1 MPKIPEGAKRPQ
13 DHQKADDEQDVYTF
27 THGGKSYTSRPYL
40 DVLTPRW
47 LRANRRRD
55 ETDFAFTL
63 LEALFEG
70 DDAAMK
76 ALDTMDWPTFNATAG
91 AVLDDMKDR
100 VEVSLGE

>member
-1 MPKIPEGAKRPQ
+1 MPKIPEGAKRPS
-13 DHQKADDEQDVYTF
+13 DHKSSDEDRFTF
-27 THGGKSYTSRPYL
+27 THGGQSHTSRPYL
-40 DVLTPRW
+40 DVLTPKW

-70 DDAAMK
+70 DEAAMG
-76 ALDTMDWPTFNATAG
+76 ALDSMGWPKFNETAG
-91 AVLDDMKDR
+91 AVMDDMKAR

>member
-1 MPKIPEGAKRPQ
+1 MPKIPEGAKRPT
-13 DHQKADDEQDVYTF
+13 DHQSPEGDRFTF
-27 THGGKSYTSRPYL
+27 SHGGKTFTARPYL

-47 LRANRRRD
+47 LRANRRRG

-70 DDAAMK
+70 DDGAMD
-76 ALDTMDWPTFNATAG
+76 ALDSMGWPKFNETAG
-91 AVLDDMKDR
+91 AVMADMKAK

>member
-1 MPKIPEGAKRPQ
+1 MPKIPEGAKRPD
-13 DHQKADDEQDVYTF
+13 DHKTAQGDRFSF
-27 THGGKSYTSRPYL
+27 THAGETHTARPYL
-40 DVLTPRW
+40 DVLTPKW

-70 DDAAMK
+70 DEGAMD
-76 ALDTMDWPTFNATAG
+76 ALDSMSWPKFNETAG
-91 AVLDDMKDR
+91 AVMADMKAK